1 MPIGW
6 CIAFCIPPYPKPQT
20 VNQTMTALT
29 TPLHQMDATKR
40 AYLELHIAVFLWGF
54 TAILGDLIQMSAL
67 MLVWWRVLITSISM
81 LFFVK
86 GGKALLKLPRKTIL
100 QFALAGALTGLH
112 WLTFFGAIKL
122 SNASITLVCMATTA
136 FFTSIIEPIILK
148 TKFKYWEI
156 FLGFLVVPG
165 MALVVE
171 SVDVAMHTG
180 IWVGLLSAFLASLF
194 GTLNKKW
201 IHNAEPFSITFIEMS
216 SAWLVLCLLIPFFI
230 DFNNLGNLIP
240 SLNDFGLLLIL
251 ALGCTTFTWILAL
264 RSLKHLTAFASSLT
278 VNLEPVYG
286 IFLAWIILEEYK
298 ELSPGFYLGVALI
311 LAVVF
316 SYPFVE
322 RKMKNE
328 TS

>member
-1 MPIGW
+1 
-6 CIAFCIPPYPKPQT
+6 
-20 VNQTMTALT
+20 MTALT
-29 TPLHQMDATKR
+29 TSLDHMDATKR

-54 TAILGDLIQMSAL
+54 TAILGDLIQLSAI
-67 MLVWWRVLITSISM
+67 MLVWWRVLITSISL
-81 LFFVK
+81 LFFIR
-86 GGKALLKLPRKTIL
+86 GGKALFKLPRKTIL
-100 QFALAGALTGLH
+100 QFAFVGALTGLH

-136 FFTSIIEPIILK
+136 FFTSILEPLILK

-171 SVDVAMHTG
+171 SVDSDMHIG
-180 IWVGLLSAFLASLF
+180 IWVGLTSAFLAALF

-201 IHNAEPFSITFIEMS
+201 INNAEPFSITYIEMT
-216 SAWLVLCLLIPFFI
+216 SAWLVLCLLIPFYVDI
-230 DFNNLGNLIP
+230 SDFGNLIP
-240 SLNDFGLLLIL
+240 SLSDFGLLLVL
-251 ALGCTTFTWILAL
+251 ALGCTTFTWVLAL
-264 RSLKHLTAFASSLT
+264 RSLKYLTAFASSLT

-298 ELSPGFYLGVALI
+298 ELSPGFYIGVLLI

-316 SYPFVE
+316 SYPFLNE
-322 RKMKNE
+322 KMKKE
-328 TS
+328 KLPL